1 MVENAFWGFVR
12 QLWAPSA
19 SFDAGRGRGV
29 RAGEGTS
36 LSRAAQV
43 AKRSHTMTFC
53 RRSST
58 VTKGRR
64 CLPPSTT
71 STYWSLD
78 DDLQQLQ
85 KVNKKICSP
94 WNLRYRN
101 NCCSLLLAVQEMEH
115 HVNGWRNPLCLHI
128 LPSRV

>member
-1 MVENAFWGFVR
+1 MTKMDFQVAFFVLYNGSFNSLGTMVENAFWGVGR
-12 QLWAPSA
+12 QLWAPCA

-29 RAGEGTS
+29 RAREGTS

-64 CLPPSTT
+64 CLPSSTT

-85 KVNKKICSP
+85 KVSKKTYARLEST
-94 WNLRYRN
+94 
-101 NCCSLLLAVQEMEH
+101 
-115 HVNGWRNPLCLHI
+115 
-128 LPSRV
+128 LPQ